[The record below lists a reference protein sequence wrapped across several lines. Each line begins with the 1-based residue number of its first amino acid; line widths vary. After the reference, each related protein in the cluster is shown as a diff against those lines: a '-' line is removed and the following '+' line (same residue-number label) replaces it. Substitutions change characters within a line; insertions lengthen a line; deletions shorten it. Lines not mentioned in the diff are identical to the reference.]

1 MTRYIF
7 IAIVLLGMVSC
18 GEEFFNAPIEFDIDD
33 IQPQVSVVG
42 RLVNNESDVFTDI
55 EDVNNLG
62 FFISRSKSVLDS
74 TDFQIIENAEVKL
87 VGSDGTDISYLLYE
101 DSGYYFPEN
110 VGTPELS
117 RLSVNDN
124 TEYKLTVDVPGEEPI
139 TAICNTGTFGKLESA
154 EVELNDIKADES
166 FALDRLKLD
175 IKDPPGKNYYY
186 LRTFYKI
193 REVGPDGVVSR
204 RQEQGYIVNINS
216 TFDGEA
222 NLFTDELFDGTSITL
237 EFWSERY
244 IGNNGV
250 EAVDPETIFINLWTL
265 TKEEYE
271 FRESIRRNNE
281 AIDNPFAE
289 PTVVF
294 NNIENGIG
302 IFSLSKAQ
310 ITEIKL

>member
-1 MTRYIF
+1 MTRYI
-7 IAIVLLGMVSC
+7 IILLTLLCTVSC
-18 GEEFFNAPIEFDIDD
+18 GEEFFNAPIEFDLDE
-33 IQPQVSVVG
+33 IQTQISVVG

-55 EDVNNLG
+55 EDINNLG

-74 TDFQIIENAEVKL
+74 SNFEIIENAEVNL

-124 TEYKLTVDVPGEEPI
+124 TEYKLTVDVPGEELV
-139 TAICNTGTFGKLESA
+139 TAICNTRTFGKLESA
-154 EVELNDIKADES
+154 KVELNDITADVNYT
-166 FALDRLKLD
+166 LDRLKLE
-175 IKDPPGKNYYY
+175 INDPPGKNYYY

-193 REVGPDGVVSR
+193 KEIGSDGEVYT
-204 RQEQGYIVNINS
+204 RQQQGYIYNINS
-216 TFDGEA
+216 ALDGEA
-222 NLFTDELFDGTSITL
+222 KLFTDELFDGTSITL

-244 IGNNGV
+244 IGNNSE
-250 EAVDPETIFINLWTL
+250 EAIDPETIFINLWAL
-265 TKEEYE
+265 TEEEYE

-281 AIDNPFAE
+281 ARDNPFAE
-289 PTVVF
+289 PSVVF